1 MQLLSE
7 IMAIC
12 VISTFMHDGLIM
24 IRLATAEMAP
34 IEKGNPAIYTEKQV
48 SRNFREVSVTVQGII
63 FLIIT
68 NSNSL

>member
-12 VISTFMHDGLIM
+12 VILTFMHDGLIM

-34 IEKGNPAIYTEKQV
+34 IQKGNPVNYKD
-48 SRNFREVSVTVQGII
+48 NFHK
-63 FLIIT
+63 
-68 NSNSL
+68 N